1 MKIYHLTIVFDED
14 TDTIEYIEEEM
25 TEDTKTAM
33 YKISVDPDYYDEEVL
48 KRILEDGIIAEC

>member
-1 MKIYHLTIVFDED
+1 MKVYTLTIVFDEN
-14 TDTIEYIEEEM
+14 TDTVEYIEEEM

>member
-1 MKIYHLTIVFDED
+1 MKIYHLKIVFDED

-25 TEDTKTAM
+25 TEDMKTAM

-48 KRILEDGIIAEC
+48 KRIMEDGIIAEC